1 MYQTMGFWYRRKYN
15 LPPNDPRYL
24 EMTTEQIAAEYWAYQ
39 YAEKGIQ
46 DEVEDED
53 FDMAAELARIEAEGE
68 AELAN
73 IPPEEWELVDLEQ

>member
-1 MYQTMGFWYRRKYN
+1 MYQTMGFWFRRKYN

-24 EMTTEQIAAEYWAYQ
+24 ELTADQIMAEYWAHQ

-53 FDMAAELARIEAEGE
+53 FDMAAEVARINAEAE
-68 AELAN
+68 AEVAN
-73 IPPEEWELVDLEQ
+73 IPPDQWELIDLEQ